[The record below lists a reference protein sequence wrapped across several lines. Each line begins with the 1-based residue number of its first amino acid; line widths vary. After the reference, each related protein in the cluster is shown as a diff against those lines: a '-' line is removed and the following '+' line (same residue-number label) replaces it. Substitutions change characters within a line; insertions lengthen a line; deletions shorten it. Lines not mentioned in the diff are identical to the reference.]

1 MTENECFICC
11 SKSGKT
17 VQEKLLD
24 NINHKRLRYP
34 LIPLS
39 YAYECGCKTMWAHN
53 RCLKN
58 IFTCPTCR
66 KKIIKPHLCVK
77 TNIDKYLYL
86 DWIRNNP
93 SNFKKIQI
101 YTVSIM
107 FIIFILSYLNEQK
120 YIVITNN
127 YILLC
132 FIFVLL
138 MGTFVLFITDYITKY
153 WLYDTKTNTFY

>member
-1 MTENECFICC
+1 
-11 SKSGKT
+11 
-17 VQEKLLD
+17 
-24 NINHKRLRYP
+24 
-34 LIPLS
+34 
-39 YAYECGCKTMWAHN
+39 MWAHN

-58 IFTCPTCR
+58 IKSIKNIFTCPSCR
-66 KKIIKPHLCVK
+66 REIIKPHLCVK
-77 TNIDKYLYL
+77 TNL

-93 SNFKKIQI
+93 SNLKKIQI

-107 FIIFILSYLNEQK
+107 FIIFILNYLNEQK

-153 WLYDTKTNTFY
+153 WLYDNITNTFY